1 VSGANRSGASRS
13 GASESRAGE
22 SGAGERGA
30 GESGAGES
38 GAGGDVIERVEGRG
52 GELVLRR
59 RGSDLEVISNGTFLI
74 STANEHSSRALIA
87 AALPYLPARPL
98 EVLIGGLGMGFA
110 LDEALRAGNVRRVT
124 VAELEPV
131 IVDWFERYGGERA
144 QAAGA
149 AAGERSRI
157 VVTDVFD
164 LMRERPGAFDL
175 IALDTDNG
183 PEWLV
188 REPTAWRCSGRRA
201 STAGLPRCSN
211 ACLCASSRRPPT
223 TSSTVAGSGIRC
235 TCASRTRD
243 GAADAVCTPSDEG
256 RLRRVTRSRCRW
268 RPAPRRGRSVE
279 LGDAWD

>member
-1 VSGANRSGASRS
+1 M
-13 GASESRAGE
+13 
-22 SGAGERGA
+22 
-30 GESGAGES
+30 
-38 GAGGDVIERVEGRG
+38 
-52 GELVLRR
+52 LRR

-74 STANEHSSRALIA
+74 STANERSSRALIA

-110 LDEALRAGNVRRVT
+110 LDEALRTENVRRVT

-144 QAAGA
+144 QAARA

-188 REPTAWRCSGRRA
+188 REPNARLYDEAGIRLAHDALRADGVAVFWSPGEYGWFAALLERVFARVEPAAADELVDGRRLRY
-201 STAGLPRCSN
+201 TMYV
-211 ACLCASSRRPPT
+211 CLTHA
-223 TSSTVAGSGIRC
+223 
-235 TCASRTRD
+235 
-243 GAADAVCTPSDEG
+243 
-256 RLRRVTRSRCRW
+256 
-268 RPAPRRGRSVE
+268 
-279 LGDAWD
+279 